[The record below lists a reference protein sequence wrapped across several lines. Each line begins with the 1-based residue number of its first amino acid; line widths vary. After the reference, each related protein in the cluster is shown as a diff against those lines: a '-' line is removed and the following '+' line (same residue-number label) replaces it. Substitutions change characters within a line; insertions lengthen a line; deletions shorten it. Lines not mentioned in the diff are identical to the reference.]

1 MKMCTYVLKRKTP
14 FQRKNS
20 AEQPIAQTG
29 RLHKNQKNRGG
40 VTSMSIKEIIQHLKK
55 LLYQVEYSITEAKCG
70 ERDAIDALPDNL
82 KTKEALEASINA
94 LNFLDSLDGN
104 KILIAQ
110 ILRGPQFTQNEL
122 DNVFKEFI
130 DNIYGKKSTFRR
142 KL

>member
-1 MKMCTYVLKRKTP
+1 
-14 FQRKNS
+14 
-20 AEQPIAQTG
+20 
-29 RLHKNQKNRGG
+29 
-40 VTSMSIKEIIQHLKK
+40 MSIKEIIQHLKE

-70 ERDAIDALPDNL
+70 ERDAIDVLPDNL

-130 DNIYGKKSTFRR
+130 DNIYGKKYTFRR

>member
-1 MKMCTYVLKRKTP
+1 
-14 FQRKNS
+14 
-20 AEQPIAQTG
+20 
-29 RLHKNQKNRGG
+29 
-40 VTSMSIKEIIQHLKK
+40 MSIKEIIQHLKE
-55 LLYQVEYSITEAKCG
+55 LLYQVEYSITEAKCE
-70 ERDAIDALPDNL
+70 ERDAIDVLPDNL

-110 ILRGPQFTQNEL
+110 ILRGPQFAQNEL

-130 DNIYGKKSTFRR
+130 DNIYGKKSTSRR